1 MNRDKDQVL
10 PIIVA
15 LVVAV
20 APHTPGLPLWI
31 NLWCLGMW
39 GYTLARLKTGW
50 PMPGALIRH
59 TLTFTA
65 ILGLLLTFQARIG
78 GDAFV
83 GLLALMAAIK
93 PFEMPTHRHRMITIL
108 LTYFIIITSLF
119 RSDSIFIVLY
129 MFFSVFVTTTALV
142 KINLP
147 QGSLGQSR
155 KLAGTILAQAIPLM
169 AILFLVFPRLPGS
182 VFGIQDKTRAKTG
195 FSELLQPGSVS
206 NMAQNQETAFRAEF
220 NGKLPEA
227 SQLYWRGIVFQQFDG
242 KAWRPNPT
250 SSANPPR
257 KSQAPGSA
265 PKNKISYTIG
275 LEPHNN
281 RWLMS
286 LDRPMQ
292 GPSWAK
298 LSRDFTLK
306 ARKAITQTTR
316 YKLISS
322 LPLPSGAW
330 ESSPWDSQYPKAQ
343 QIIARADKS
352 NPRTRKLA
360 LKLTQELAGQ
370 ASTPREK
377 ADKILT
383 YFSNNPF
390 VYSLTPPLARAHPID
405 SFVMDT
411 KTGYCEHYAS
421 AFAFMMNVAGVPAR
435 VVGGYLGGEL
445 NPYGNFLTI
454 RQSYAHAWVEF
465 FDPDNGW
472 TRLDPTLVVAP
483 ERILTNPDG
492 SSASAAARTTTLS
505 FLRKLQFAL
514 DTMNLRWEAW
524 FTGYSYFE
532 QKIWLKTLGLIKTD
546 LPAPGILI
554 ILTLAGLAIFS
565 IFLIWLFRPSQT
577 RPDPIHIAWDK
588 FCRKLAGIG
597 LFPEKGQG
605 PVGFAHTCTEKRQ
618 DLKPEIQLILDLYT
632 SIRYKKHCPDTTLEE
647 LQLRIKKFRP
657 KPVKPKP
664 EKEENQ

>member
-1 MNRDKDQVL
+1 MNREKDQIL
-10 PIIVA
+10 PIIIA

-50 PMPGALIRH
+50 PIPGTLVRYG
-59 TLTFTA
+59 LTFIA

-142 KINLP
+142 RINLP

-195 FSELLQPGSVS
+195 FSELMQPGSIS
-206 NMAQNQETAFRAEF
+206 NMALNQETAFRAEF
-220 NGKLPEA
+220 YEKLPEVH
-227 SQLYWRGIVFQQFDG
+227 QLYWRGIVFQQFDG
-242 KAWRPNPT
+242 KTWRPGPPIP
-250 SSANPPR
+250 ANPPR
-257 KSQAPGSA
+257 KNLTPGSDLE
-265 PKNKISYTIG
+265 NEISYTIG

-292 GPSWAK
+292 SPSWAK
-298 LSRDFTLK
+298 LDRDFTLK

-322 LPLPSGAW
+322 LPLSSGAW
-330 ESSPWDSQYPKAQ
+330 ERPLGESPRAK
-343 QIIARADKS
+343 QIIAKADRS
-352 NPRTRKLA
+352 NPRARKLA
-360 LKLTQELAGQ
+360 IELAKNVD
-370 ASTPREK
+370 APREK

-383 YFSNNPF
+383 YFSNTPF
-390 VYSLTPPLARAHPID
+390 VYSLTPPLGHNHPLD
-405 SFVMDT
+405 SFVLDT
-411 KTGYCEHYAS
+411 LTGYCEHYAS
-421 AFAFMMNVAGVPAR
+421 AFAFMMNVVDVPAR

-454 RQSYAHAWVEF
+454 RQSYAHAWVEI
-465 FDPDNGW
+465 FDPREGW
-472 TRLDPTLVVAP
+472 IRMDPTLVVAP

-514 DTMNLRWEAW
+514 DTINLRWEAW

-554 ILTLAGLAIFS
+554 ILTLAGLAVFS

-577 RPDPIHIAWDK
+577 RPDPIHMAWDK
-588 FCRKLAGIG
+588 FCRKLAGVG
-597 LFPEKGQG
+597 LVPEKGQG
-605 PVGFAHTCTEKRQ
+605 PVGFAHGCTEKRQ

-647 LQLRIKKFRP
+647 LQLRIKRFRP
-657 KPVKPKP
+657 KPL
-664 EKEENQ
+664 KEENQ